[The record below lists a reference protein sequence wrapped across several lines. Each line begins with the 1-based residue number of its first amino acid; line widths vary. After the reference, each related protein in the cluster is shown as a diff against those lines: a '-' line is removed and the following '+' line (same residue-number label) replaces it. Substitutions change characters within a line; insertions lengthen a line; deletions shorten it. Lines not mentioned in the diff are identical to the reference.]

1 MMAEYMRAVSSS
13 SPSAKPRCP
22 TNVKHI
28 SRSLFQDIEGGEEGE
43 AGDPPIRVDHQTLRV
58 WADGRPHR
66 VNIPI
71 KYQVCRHL
79 IFLFLQFYVS
89 FPVLS
94 QFSFSLKIRQLFLK
108 DDYGLSGK
116 DEGPKVTPVL
126 DWVYGYRGKDS
137 RANLDKLPTGEVSK
151 MVS

>member
-28 SRSLFQDIEGGEEGE
+28 SRSLFQDIEGGEDGE
-43 AGDPPIRVDHQTLRV
+43 AGDPPIRVDQQTLRV

-66 VNIPI
+66 VNIPL
-71 KYQVCRHL
+71 KYQVCK
-79 IFLFLQFYVS
+79 YVGS
-89 FPVLS
+89 EDNTQIL
-94 QFSFSLKIRQLFLK
+94 LK
-108 DDYGLSGK
+108 DEYGQSGK
-116 DEGPKVTPVL
+116 DEGPRVSPVL

-137 RANLDKLPTGEVSK
+137 RANLDRLPTGEVSK
-151 MVS
+151 MVI